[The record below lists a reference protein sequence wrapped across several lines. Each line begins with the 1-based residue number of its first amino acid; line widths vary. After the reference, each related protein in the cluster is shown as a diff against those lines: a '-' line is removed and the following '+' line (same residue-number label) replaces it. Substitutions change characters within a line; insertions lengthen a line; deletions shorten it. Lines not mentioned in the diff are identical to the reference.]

1 MKKEIFSG
9 KTIEEAKEN
18 ALNALNLLE
27 DEVIFKELKETKTLF
42 NKKCEV
48 EVIKKEDI
56 TEIVKEFLT
65 KIVTLMGFKPK
76 IEYKVRDGFLH
87 FNVIVDK
94 APLLIGRNGKKV
106 DNLQMVTNAYLKEE
120 LGQYY
125 KVYVDINDYKKMK
138 EINIVKIAKNI
149 AKDVTRSGCEVSL
162 DPMNSYERRIVHN
175 ALTNNKNVRTES
187 FGEEPNRYVV
197 IKPRD

>member
-42 NKKCEV
+42 KKSVEV

-56 TEIVKEFLT
+56 TELVKEFLT
-65 KIVTLMGFKPK
+65 KVLTLMGLNPK
-76 IEYKVRDGFLH
+76 IEYKLREGFLH

-138 EINIVKIAKNI
+138 EINIVKIAKKI

>member
-18 ALNALNLLE
+18 ALNALHLLE

-76 IEYKVRDGFLH
+76 IEYKVRDEFLH

-94 APLLIGRNGKKV
+94 APLLIGRNGSKV
-106 DNLQMVTNAYLKEE
+106 DTLQMVTNAYLKEE

-138 EINIVKIAKNI
+138 EINIVKIVKNI

>member
-42 NKKCEV
+42 KKSVEV

-56 TEIVKEFLT
+56 TELVKEFLT
-65 KIVTLMGFKPK
+65 KVLTLMGLNPK
-76 IEYKVRDGFLH
+76 IEYKLREGFLH

-94 APLLIGRNGKKV
+94 APLLIGKNGKKV

>member
-1 MKKEIFSG
+1 MKKETFSG

-42 NKKCEV
+42 KKSVEV

-56 TEIVKEFLT
+56 TELVKEFLT
-65 KIVTLMGFKPK
+65 KVLTLMGLNPK
-76 IEYKVRDGFLH
+76 IEYKLREGFLH

-106 DNLQMVTNAYLKEE
+106 DNLQMITNAYLKEE

>member
-1 MKKEIFSG
+1 MKKEVFSG

-56 TEIVKEFLT
+56 TEIVKEFIT

-94 APLLIGRNGKKV
+94 APLLIGRNGSKV
-106 DNLQMVTNAYLKEE
+106 DNLQIVTNAYLKEE

-138 EINIVKIAKNI
+138 EINIAKIAKNI
-149 AKDVTRSGCEVSL
+149 AKDVYRSGCEVSL

>member
-1 MKKEIFSG
+1 MKKEVFSG

-56 TEIVKEFLT
+56 TEIVKEFIT

>member
-42 NKKCEV
+42 NKKCEI

-56 TEIVKEFLT
+56 TECVKEFLT
-65 KIVTLMGFKPK
+65 KVVTLMGLTPK

-87 FNVIVDK
+87 FNVIIDK
-94 APLLIGRNGKKV
+94 APLLIGRNGSKV
-106 DNLQMVTNAYLKEE
+106 DNLQIITNAYLKEE
-120 LGQYY
+120 LGCYY

-138 EINIVKIAKNI
+138 EVNIVRIAKNI